1 MNIDELNT
9 QLDYLAETKEQIKS
23 AITNKGQEIISETP
37 FREYVE
43 KINNISTLQADTAD
57 ANAIA
62 LDIALDKTAYVNG
75 EKITGTLRE
84 TSSVFFRA
92 ESVTLDDEHNIVKS
106 QGPNNYS
113 GESVIMSNGATGW
126 TEIPYQ
132 ILADTIGVTA
142 EKIAQGN
149 TILGIEGTASTG
161 GLDTSDATA
170 LTSDICIG
178 KTAYV
183 NGQKITGD
191 IQEIVAEQGI
201 QLVSD
206 GTLGTYPDEN
216 QVSFITNI
224 SSNMLFRENSI
235 IEIKKNNS
243 ELANQ
248 IGLTPDI
255 IKKGVTILGITGTY
269 EAEVEAQEQI
279 ATLTNTIDES
289 NTIAEDILG
298 TTI

>member
-62 LDIALDKTAYVNG
+62 LDIALNKTAYVNG

-132 ILADTIGVTA
+132 TLADTIGVTA

-170 LTSDICIG
+170 LTSDICMG

-298 TTI
+298 TTV

>member
-132 ILADTIGVTA
+132 TLADTIGVTA

-170 LTSDICIG
+170 LTSDICMG

-216 QVSFITNI
+216 QVSFITNM

-235 IEIKKNNS
+235 VEIKKNNS